1 MTVCQVLNCW
11 HLPVL
16 INECTPA
23 KISFWLSRD
32 GFALLPV
39 LRWRN
44 ARRDNCMKHPQ
55 DLDTRDLTVE
65 ENNINLLDLVIVLL
79 RRKKSIIIGTMATAA
94 LVFFVSFFWMDSKY
108 RPYAKILPSQTSSAA
123 STALSQIAS
132 VSGMLT
138 PLLGSSSPSSG
149 LFVALLKSRTVLD
162 AVIDRFGL
170 MEAYKNQRLLGLG
183 RWLPFSREGAREA
196 LVDLLSTEI
205 DTASNV
211 VTLGVEDRSAQ
222 KATEMTNAFV
232 EELKK
237 LLATLSISDASQ
249 RRLFLEAELKKA
261 HASLTEAEEAMQAF
275 QETTGAIK
283 IDDQARA
290 VLEGVAVLRAQIALK
305 EIQLKVMKTYATE
318 QNPDFKKSEEEYR
331 GMLAELKK
339 LEATGMAGESS
350 TLIATGS
357 IPSLGVEYLRRV
369 RDFKYLEAIYE
380 VLVKQYEAAR
390 LDEANE
396 AIIVQVVDVAVVPEK
411 AAWPKPI
418 LMTLVGVIFGFFLSI
433 TYAFFR
439 EYLERAS
446 QKPGGRERL
455 EKISSYLPFRKT

>member
-1 MTVCQVLNCW
+1 
-11 HLPVL
+11 
-16 INECTPA
+16 
-23 KISFWLSRD
+23 
-32 GFALLPV
+32 
-39 LRWRN
+39 
-44 ARRDNCMKHPQ
+44 
-55 DLDTRDLTVE
+55 
-65 ENNINLLDLVIVLL
+65 
-79 RRKKSIIIGTMATAA
+79 
-94 LVFFVSFFWMDSKY
+94 
-108 RPYAKILPSQTSSAA
+108 
-123 STALSQIAS
+123 
-132 VSGMLT
+132 
-138 PLLGSSSPSSG
+138 
-149 LFVALLKSRTVLD
+149 
-162 AVIDRFGL
+162 
-170 MEAYKNQRLLGLG
+170 
-183 RWLPFSREGAREA
+183 
-196 LVDLLSTEI
+196 
-205 DTASNV
+205 
-211 VTLGVEDRSAQ
+211 
-222 KATEMTNAFV
+222 
-232 EELKK
+232 
-237 LLATLSISDASQ
+237 
-249 RRLFLEAELKKA
+249 
-261 HASLTEAEEAMQAF
+261 
-275 QETTGAIK
+275 
-283 IDDQARA
+283 
-290 VLEGVAVLRAQIALK
+290 LK

-418 LMTLVGVIFGFFLSI
+418 LMTLVGVILGFFLSI

-455 EKISSYLPFRKT
+455 EKISAYLPFRRT